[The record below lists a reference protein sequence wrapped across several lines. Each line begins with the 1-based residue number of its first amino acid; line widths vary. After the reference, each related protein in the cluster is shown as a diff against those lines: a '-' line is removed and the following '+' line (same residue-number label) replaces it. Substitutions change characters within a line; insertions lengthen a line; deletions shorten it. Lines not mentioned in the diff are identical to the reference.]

1 MNDPHPESDES
12 SPHDSEIMRLL
23 TSHQGMLYAF
33 ILSIHPNRVAAQDI
47 LQETN
52 MVIWKKRAL
61 FEPGT
66 NFKAWSF
73 RFAHFQTLAHLKRVK
88 NREWMV
94 FSEKLMESMSEEAC
108 EALDDFDQ
116 RSGALKNCLA
126 KLSPTDQDLIRSH
139 YQSGLPLAE
148 LGGRLGRT
156 RAAIK
161 QALLRV
167 RRNLRTCIERQLR
180 ADEGPISDFTS

>member
-1 MNDPHPESDES
+1 
-12 SPHDSEIMRLL
+12 
-23 TSHQGMLYAF
+23 MLYAF
-33 ILSIHPNRVAAQDI
+33 ILSVHPNRVAAQDI

-52 MVIWKKRAL
+52 MALWKKRDL
-61 FEPGT
+61 YEPGT

-88 NREWMV
+88 NRDWLV
-94 FSEKLMESMSEEAC
+94 FSEQLMEAMSEEAC
-108 EALDDFDQ
+108 HALDDFDE

-126 KLSPTDQDLIRSH
+126 KLSTTEQDLIRSH

-148 LGGRLGRT
+148 LSGRLGRT

-161 QALLRV
+161 QALLRI
-167 RRNLRTCIERQLR
+167 RRNLRTCIERQLG
-180 ADEGPISDFTS
+180 AGGGPISQPNS